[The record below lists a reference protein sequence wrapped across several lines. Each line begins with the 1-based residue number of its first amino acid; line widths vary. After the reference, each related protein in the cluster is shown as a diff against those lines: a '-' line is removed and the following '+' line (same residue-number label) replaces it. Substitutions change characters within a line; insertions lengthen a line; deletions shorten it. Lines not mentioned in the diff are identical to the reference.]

1 MSSQLHRVNHELG
14 LLRQLY
20 ESLASLP
27 ARQEQ
32 STGAIRESPVPTESV
47 PPHLAIE
54 AIRRA
59 RPAESNAADCAVFAP
74 EKVSPGECVLLQVF
88 AFLTGAEAEAAA
100 LAKEFDATAVRRG
113 LTTLEVALEAG
124 QILTFHLQMR
134 GAGVSEPVRKMTWR
148 QKTAAVQFVVSI
160 PEDRMPGPLIGTL
173 IVCAEGVP
181 VGRIDFRLTV
191 TDGPAHLA
199 GAVSVGTESSRFRR
213 AFASYASRDRAEVV
227 RRVQMLRRPLT
238 DVEVFQDVLS
248 LEPGEEFAPVLF
260 QRIDECD
267 LFLLFWS
274 SAARESTWVR
284 RELEHALRRQGPDGR
299 PPPTIL
305 PVVIEGPPPPAPPPE
320 LEHLHF
326 NDYLL
331 YLMR

>member
-1 MSSQLHRVNHELG
+1 MERVNRELG
-14 LLRQLY
+14 LLRELH
-20 ESLASLP
+20 ESLASLLGSQDQP
-27 ARQEQ
+27 TPEKTA
-32 STGAIRESPVPTESV
+32 SPTPTESV
-47 PPHLAIE
+47 PLHLAAE
-54 AIRRA
+54 AVRRA
-59 RPAESNAADCAVFAP
+59 RQASSANSVDCAVFAP

-88 AFLTGAEAEAAA
+88 AFLTGAEAEAQA

-124 QILTFHLQMR
+124 QVLTFHLQVR
-134 GAGVSEPVRKMTWR
+134 GAEVSEPVRKMTWR

-173 IVCAEGVP
+173 IVSAEGVP

-191 TDGPAHLA
+191 TDG
-199 GAVSVGTESSRFRR
+199 TESSRFRR
-213 AFASYASRDRAEVV
+213 AFTSYASRDRAEVV

-238 DVEVFQDVLS
+238 DVEVFQDVLN

-274 SAARESTWVR
+274 NNARESTWVR

-305 PVVIEGPPPPAPPPE
+305 PEVIEGPPPPE

-331 YLMR
+331 YLIR